1 MIDDRI
7 CWALALSGMT
17 AAEAI
22 RGAGGQ
28 FGLKPLQVHVV
39 ALLTPGPVGQQR
51 LGEETGVDPSVLVA
65 ALNELE
71 DRGLAERRRDPEDR
85 RRHIVEL
92 TGAGRSVAGDIDDAM
107 RRIDGAVFADLS
119 ADEITTLYGLLSRV
133 HTASGGGAGGC
144 DEV

>member
-1 MIDDRI
+1 M
-7 CWALALSGMT
+7 
-17 AAEAI
+17 AAAGAI
-22 RGAGGQ
+22 RGSGRQ
-28 FGLKPLQVHVV
+28 LRLKPLQTHVL

-107 RRIDGAVFADLS
+107 RRIDGEVFANLS

-133 HTASGGGAGGC
+133 RPASGGVAGGR